1 MLPLIAVG
9 LVLLLLVGCG
19 STTPTLVAEAPATTS
34 EPEQVAATPT
44 LEPATATPTPEP
56 PAATPTSEPPSPT
69 PEPPTATPTPPIVDP
84 QPGAILKGSIEDSE
98 NASGMMMS
106 LELSEDGTSI
116 TTLTFI
122 LTSVSKCE
130 GMNITISE
138 GSEMSLAEAG
148 PFPVTEGR
156 IDASL
161 PNGGELKGRF
171 ISPTEASGTITVKG
185 LAYSD
190 ACQIGPS
197 NWSAKAE

>member
-1 MLPLIAVG
+1 MSF
-9 LVLLLLVGCG
+9 LVGCG
-19 STTPTLVAEAPATTS
+19 GSTPTAVSEAPAATS
-34 EPEQVAATPT
+34 APEQAAATPT
-44 LEPATATPTPEP
+44 PEPLAATPTPEP
-56 PAATPTSEPPSPT
+56 PTETPIPAA
-69 PEPPTATPTPPIVDP
+69 VDP
-84 QPGAILKGSIEDSE
+84 QPGAILKGVIEASE
-98 NASGMMMS
+98 NASGIIMS

-122 LTSVSKCE
+122 LTSASKCE

-148 PFPVTEGR
+148 PFPITEGR

-171 ISPTEASGTITVKG
+171 TSPTEASGTITVKG